1 MTRPQKTILHRI
13 TGYPLAGMVVILS
26 WLPWRVMYG
35 ASSMLAFLMA
45 SVIRYRRK
53 VIMENLRNSFPE
65 KEEKALQKIRH
76 DFYRHLADVIVE
88 TIKTLNMSER
98 QMKQRSRFT
107 PEANAILRQSEQE
120 GKPMMALL
128 GHLGNWEWVPP
139 PVTLQTNFQVITAY
153 RPLRNK
159 IMDKLLRR
167 IRGRF
172 VHDLVPKSQIG
183 RALLRHKK
191 SRKPLIAGLI
201 ADQNPG
207 PLAGLRTTF
216 LSQDTLIYSG
226 PDKLARKMKMPVYFV
241 ASRKE
246 KRGQYLIHV
255 SLLAEKP
262 EELPEGEIARLFM
275 KALEKEIE
283 KSPALYLWSHR
294 RWKHKPSAQTILTA

>member
-1 MTRPQKTILHRI
+1 MKRAQKTILHRI
-13 TGYPLAGMVVILS
+13 TGYPLAGMVVLLS

-35 ASSMLAFLMA
+35 LSSVLAFLMA
-45 SVIRYRRK
+45 DVIGYRRK
-53 VIMENLRNSFPE
+53 VVMENLRNSFPE
-65 KEEKALQKIRH
+65 KDEKALQKIRR
-76 DFYRHLADVIVE
+76 DFYRHLSDVIVE
-88 TIKTLNMSER
+88 TIKTLNMPER
-98 QMKQRSRFT
+98 QMKQRSRLT
-107 PEANAILRQSEQE
+107 PEAEAILRQSEQE

-139 PVTLQTNFQVITAY
+139 PVTLHTNFKVLTAY

-159 IMDKLLRR
+159 ILDKLLRR

-172 VHDLVPKSQIG
+172 VVDLIPKNQIG
-183 RALLRHKK
+183 RALLRHQK
-191 SRKPLIAGLI
+191 SRRPLIAGLI

-207 PLAGLRTTF
+207 PMAELHTSF

-246 KRGQYLIHV
+246 KRGHYLIHLR
-255 SLLAEKP
+255 LLAEKP

-275 KALEKEIE
+275 KALEEEIRR
-283 KSPALYLWSHR
+283 SPALYLWSHR
-294 RWKHKPSAQTILTA
+294 RWKHKPHSRNT